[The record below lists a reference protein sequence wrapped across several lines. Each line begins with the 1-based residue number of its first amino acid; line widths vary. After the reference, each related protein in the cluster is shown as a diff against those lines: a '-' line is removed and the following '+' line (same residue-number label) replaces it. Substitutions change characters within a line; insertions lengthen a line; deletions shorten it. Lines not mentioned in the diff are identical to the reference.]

1 MTNIAGRFTLLIASL
16 VLIFSAVACSLTD
29 NGDNETTSGANG
41 GLATVVRIIDGDTID
56 VDINGETQRIRYIGV
71 NTPERDEI
79 CYAEA
84 TAANRDLVEGKRVR
98 LEKDQSETDR
108 FDRLLRYVYVGDT
121 FVNAALVQSGYA
133 EAVSY
138 PPDTREFDNFVLLE
152 QQAATGNRGCHPTGI
167 FNDGS
172 FTR

>member
-1 MTNIAGRFTLLIASL
+1 MTNIAGRFTLLIACL

-138 PPDTREFDNFVLLE
+138 PPDTHEFDNFVLLE